1 MIEAPG
7 PYPGYQTP
15 LSRSLGQGGDA
26 ATAARPRPVAEMVLS
41 LFAVLTL
48 LAGVLLW
55 VVGNERSA
63 AAAVSDAVATSTAGH
78 SAHVVETG
86 SVDVGGTTVSISATG
101 GIDFARSAAQLAV
114 SGSVAGHQ
122 ITETAIFVNG
132 TAYFDIPAI
141 GTVEPGK
148 KWVSIDLSLPTGANY
163 TGGIDPGVNPGE
175 WMPLLAA
182 QGDQVTPLGPSTV
195 DGTAVQGYT
204 VSVSPS
210 KVQADLASSS
220 LPSWLRSLLSHVSV
234 GSFSFKVYID
244 GTSLLRR
251 ITVTS
256 EESLDSKTAQINES
270 LVYSDYGTPVNAS
283 APTPSQ
289 VVTFQQIL
297 GSQGSTAGSGSTS
310 T

>member
-1 MIEAPG
+1 MTEAPG

-15 LSRSLGQGGDA
+15 LSRSLGQGGGA
-26 ATAARPRPVAEMVLS
+26 ATAGRPQPVAEMVLS

-78 SAHVVETG
+78 SAHVAETA

-101 GIDFARSAAQLAV
+101 GIDFAQNAAQLTV

-122 ITETAIFVNG
+122 IAETVTFVDG
-132 TAYFDIPAI
+132 IAYIEDPAL
-141 GTVEPGK
+141 GTVQPGK
-148 KWVSIDLSLPTGANY
+148 KWISIDVPSLSGANY

-195 DGTAVQGYT
+195 GQTAVQGYT
-204 VSVSPS
+204 VTVSPS
-210 KVQADLASSS
+210 KVQADLTSPS
-220 LPSWLRSLLSHVSV
+220 LPAWLRSTLSHVSV

-244 GTSLLRR
+244 GTNLLRR

-256 EESLDSKTAQINES
+256 EESLDSKTAQVTES
-270 LVYSDYGTPVNAS
+270 ILYSDYGTPVTAS

-289 VVTFQQIL
+289 VVTFQQL
-297 GSQGSTAGSGSTS
+297 FGSQGSTAGSGSTS